1 MVKPPYGVIWG
12 LFQKGNVV
20 PFLGAGASLVGR
32 DSTTAWRGPSS
43 NCLPTGRELADYMAN
58 ESEFPSQD
66 EYDRRDL
73 AKVSSY
79 YADISGRSRLK
90 QLLRE
95 VLSQEREPGPIH
107 RLLAS
112 VPANQVIVSTNY
124 DTLIEQAF
132 RDAGK
137 PYDLVIYPSDRPDFG
152 NSVMWWRYGEE
163 EPRFVEP
170 NLLAIDLSKTTLIY
184 KMHGTVVRKK
194 EEYDSYV
201 VTEDDYVDF
210 LSRMNTAVPPLL
222 IQLFRA
228 RSFLF
233 LGYGLR
239 DWNLRVVLKN
249 VSRHLVNRKEDD
261 DLPSWAIQLDPSE
274 LECELWRN
282 RKVRIF
288 DVDLQEF
295 VTRLRQQG
303 S

>member
-1 MVKPPYGVIWG
+1 MLKVPYGMIWR
-12 LFQKGNVV
+12 LVQKGNVV

-32 DSTTAWRGPSS
+32 DSTTTWRGPSS
-43 NCLPTGRELADYMAN
+43 ACLPTARELADYMAE
-58 ESEFPSQD
+58 ESAFPSQE

-79 YADISGRSRLK
+79 YADISGRPRLRE
-90 QLLRE
+90 LLRE
-95 VLSQEREPGPIH
+95 VLTHEREPGPIH

-112 VPANQVIVSTNY
+112 VPVNQVIVSTNY

-152 NSVMWWRYGEE
+152 NSVMWWPYGED

-170 NLLAIDLSKTTLIY
+170 NLLAIDLTKTTLIY
-184 KMHGTVVRKK
+184 KMHGTVVPKN
-194 EEYDSYV
+194 EEFDSYV

-249 VSRHLVNRKEDD
+249 VSRHLVNRREEDD
-261 DLPSWAIQLDPSE
+261 LQSWAIQMHPSE
-274 LECELWRN
+274 LECELWRK
-282 RKVRIF
+282 RKVHIF
-288 DVDLQEF
+288 DVALDEF
-295 VTRLRQQG
+295 VTNLRRQG

>member
-1 MVKPPYGVIWG
+1 MAKPPYGVIWS

-32 DSTTAWRGPSS
+32 DSSIKWEGLSS
-43 NCLPTGRELADYMAN
+43 KCLPSGKELAHYMA
-58 ESEFPSQD
+58 EKSEFPSKD
-66 EYDRRDL
+66 DYDRQDL

-79 YADISGRSRLK
+79 YADVSGRPRLRE
-90 QLLRE
+90 LLRE
-95 VLSQEREPGPIH
+95 VLSQQVQPGPIH

-112 VPANQVIVSTNY
+112 VPVHQVIVSTNY

-132 RDAGK
+132 QEAGK
-137 PYDLVIYPSDRPDFG
+137 PFDLVIYPSDHPEYG
-152 NSVMWWRYGEE
+152 NAVMWWPSGAP

-170 NLLAIDLSKTTLIY
+170 NLLAIDLSKTSLIY
-184 KMHGTVVRKK
+184 KMHGTFVRAK
-194 EEYDSYV
+194 EEFDSYV

-222 IQLFRA
+222 IQLFRS

-233 LGYGLR
+233 LGYSLR
-239 DWNLRVVLKN
+239 DWNFRVVLKN
-249 VSRHLVNRKEDD
+249 VSRHLANRKDEK
-261 DLPSWAIQLDPSE
+261 DLPSWAIQLGPSE

-282 RKVRIF
+282 RRVLIF

-295 VTRLRQQG
+295 VTKLQKQV

>member
-12 LFQKGNVV
+12 LLKQGNVV

-32 DSTTAWRGPSS
+32 DFKIPWNGPESK
-43 NCLPTGRELADYMAN
+43 CLPTAKELAGYLAE

-79 YADISGRSRLK
+79 YADVSGRPRLK
-90 QLLRE
+90 QVLRD
-95 VLSQEREPGPIH
+95 VLCHELEPGPIH

-112 VPANQVIVSTNY
+112 VPVHQVIVSTNY

-137 PYDLVIYPSDRPDFG
+137 PYDLVIYPADRLDFC
-152 NSVMWWRYGEE
+152 NAVMWWPNGAASPE
-163 EPRFVEP
+163 FIEP
-170 NLLAIDLSKTTLIY
+170 NLLKADLSKASLIY
-184 KMHGTVVRKK
+184 KMHGTVVTQNA
-194 EEYDSYV
+194 DFDNYV

-210 LSRMNTAVPPLL
+210 LSRMDSAVPARL
-222 IQLFRA
+222 IELFRP

-249 VSRHLVNRKEDD
+249 VSRHLVNRKEEGE
-261 DLPSWAIQLDPSE
+261 LPSWAIQLNPSE

-295 VTRLRQQG
+295 VNKLQQQAP
-303 S
+303 